1 MSELFPTEVWK
12 VRAHKRRRYRPFLQR
27 IPYFSVLQQIPYQ
40 HIGLF
45 TAISD
50 FMLILAASIAASVTY
65 SFIVFEA
72 QGDARA
78 FAFVGCYSGLLF
90 VLWANALGLYRPKA
104 VLSAS
109 TQVRGVVIAW
119 GAVLLFVT
127 SILFLLRSGA
137 NYSRGATIGFG
148 LVSLGVLL
156 VSRAITGANLRR
168 ALATGALPG
177 QRVIVIGD
185 PDELAAISA
194 GHLLQTYGAREIAR
208 FELSP
213 TDHTSSKIEY
223 DMTIIDS
230 GIRVA
235 QDNDVEGVLLALR
248 WINKWHR
255 DLICERLRALPLPV
269 FLLPDQYVSSIVSQ
283 PGWGFNAEL
292 PIEVQRAP
300 LSKGNLVAKRIFDL
314 ILASCGLV
322 LFALPAAVICLAIM
336 LDSPG
341 PVIFRQRRRGFNGR
355 EFAIY
360 KFRTMTVLEDGPT
373 IPQARRDDPR
383 VTPVGRLLRATS
395 IDEVPQLINVLK
407 GEMSLV
413 GPRPHAVAHDDE
425 YSTSIQKYAFRHHV
439 KPGITGWAQVNGYRG
454 ETADVALMHKRI
466 QCDLW
471 YINNWSLW
479 LDLRIMARTCIVV
492 FRPRNAY

>member
-1 MSELFPTEVWK
+1 MSDLFPTEVWK
-12 VRAHKRRRYRPFLQR
+12 VPAHKRRRYRPFLQN
-27 IPYFSVLQQIPYQ
+27 IPYQ

-50 FMLILAASIAASVTY
+50 FMLILAASIAASVAY
-65 SFIVFEA
+65 SFFVFET

-78 FAFVGCYSGLLF
+78 FALVGCYSGLLF

-109 TQVRGVVIAW
+109 TQIRGIVIAW

-127 SILFLLRSGA
+127 SILFLLKSGA

-148 LVSLGVLL
+148 LVSLGLLL
-156 VSRAITGANLRR
+156 VSRVITGANLRR

-177 QRVIVIGD
+177 QRVILIGD
-185 PDELAAISA
+185 PEELAAISA
-194 GHLLQTYGAREIAR
+194 HHLLRTYGAREIGR

-213 TDHTSSKIEY
+213 TDHAGSKIEY
-223 DMTIIDS
+223 DMAIIDS

-235 QDNDVEGVLLALR
+235 QDNDAEGVLLALR

-255 DLICERLRALPLPV
+255 DVICERLRALPLPV
-269 FLLPDQYVSSIVSQ
+269 FLLPDRFVSSIVSQ
-283 PGWGFNAEL
+283 ARWGFDTEL

-300 LSKGNLVAKRIFDL
+300 LSKGNQIAKRIFDL
-314 ILASCGLV
+314 MLASCGLV
-322 LFALPAAVICLAIM
+322 LFALPAAVICVAIM

-341 PVIFRQRRRGFNGR
+341 PVIFRQRRKGFNGR

-373 IPQARRDDPR
+373 IRQARRDDPR
-383 VTPVGRLLRATS
+383 VTSVGRLLRAAS
-395 IDEVPQLINVLK
+395 LDEMPQLINVLK
-407 GEMSLV
+407 GEMSLI
-413 GPRPHAVAHDDE
+413 GPRPHAIAHDDE
-425 YSTSIQKYAFRHHV
+425 YSNTIKKYAFRHHV
-439 KPGITGWAQVNGYRG
+439 KPGITGWAQVNGFRG
-454 ETADVALMHKRI
+454 ETADVALMNKRI
-466 QCDLW
+466 QLDLW
-471 YINNWSLW
+471 YINNWSFW
-479 LDLRIMARTCIVV
+479 LDLWIMARTCVV
-492 FRPRNAY
+492 VLRPRNAY